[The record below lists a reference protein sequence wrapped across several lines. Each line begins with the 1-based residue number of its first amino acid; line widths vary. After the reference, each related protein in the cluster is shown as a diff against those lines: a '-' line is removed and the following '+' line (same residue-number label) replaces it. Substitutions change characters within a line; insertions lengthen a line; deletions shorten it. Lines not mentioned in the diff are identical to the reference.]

1 MSQRFT
7 EELMDCL
14 INGEVD
20 RVSGGGGSNPLTPT
34 NFSLTPNLSRI
45 LYTPVTF
52 PDNLTTLDVLFLWYN
67 RERTPLY

>member
-1 MSQRFT
+1 MLANIDFY
-7 EELMDCL
+7 
-14 INGEVD
+14 G
-20 RVSGGGGSNPLTPT
+20 VSGVGGSNPLTPT

-67 RERTPLY
+67 HERKLLY

>member
-1 MSQRFT
+1 MLAKIYFY
-7 EELMDCL
+7 
-14 INGEVD
+14 G
-20 RVSGGGGSNPLTPT
+20 VSGVGGLNPLTPT
-34 NFSLTPNLSRI
+34 NFSLPPNLSRI